1 MLTEKNSVMK
11 AYRNR
16 VIETLVLLGEIRNQL
31 FTQIVNIASD
41 GEMKEILN
49 VLKEG
54 DYYTFEM
61 DQFENSSDANIVRL
75 MALCKEIEDTFD
87 SIQNVNAV
95 ADEEIAFSAS

>member
-1 MLTEKNSVMK
+1 MLTDKYSVMK

-49 VLKEG
+49 VFKEG

-75 MALCKEIEDTFD
+75 MALCKEIEVTFD

>member
-1 MLTEKNSVMK
+1 ME

-16 VIETLVLLGEIRNQL
+16 VIESLQLLGEIRNQL

-41 GEMKEILN
+41 GELKD
-49 VLKEG
+49 VLDVFEEG

-61 DQFENSSDANIVRL
+61 DQFENSSDVNIVKL
-75 MALCKEIEDTFD
+75 MQLCKDIEVAFD

-95 ADEEIAFSAS
+95 GDEEIFLSA

>member
-1 MLTEKNSVMK
+1 MK

-16 VIETLVLLGEIRNQL
+16 VIESLVLLGEMRNQL

-49 VLKEG
+49 VFEEG
-54 DYYTFEM
+54 DYYTFDME
-61 DQFENSSDANIVRL
+61 QFESSSDINIIKL
-75 MALCKEIEDTFD
+75 MELCKEIEIAFE

-95 ADEEIAFSAS
+95 ANEEIILSAS

>member
-1 MLTEKNSVMK
+1 MR

-16 VIETLVLLGEIRNQL
+16 VIESLVLLSEIRNQL

-49 VLKEG
+49 VFKEG
-54 DYYTFEM
+54 DFYTFEM
-61 DQFENSSDANIVRL
+61 DQFENSSDVNIVRL
-75 MALCKEIEDTFD
+75 MALCKEIEEAYN

-95 ADEEIAFSAS
+95 ADEEISFSAS

>member
-1 MLTEKNSVMK
+1 MR

-16 VIETLVLLGEIRNQL
+16 VIESLVLLSEIRNQL

-49 VLKEG
+49 VFKEG
-54 DYYTFEM
+54 DFYTFEM
-61 DQFENSSDANIVRL
+61 DQSENSSDVNIVRL
-75 MALCKEIEDTFD
+75 MALCKEIKEAYN

-95 ADEEIAFSAS
+95 ADEEISFSAS

>member
-1 MLTEKNSVMK
+1 MK

-41 GEMKEILN
+41 GEMKEILI
-49 VLKEG
+49 VFKEG

-75 MALCKEIEDTFD
+75 MALCKEIEVTFD